1 MTTHKFAFMLLFG
14 LLCASLISCE
24 DYQQK
29 LEEERIKQQL
39 VQDRLIELEEEE
51 KLING
56 AYTDALAT
64 LQEIDQ
70 TLLDIQERNRSMQS
84 LMQQKDMSNNST
96 QQQLL
101 IEQLSALKAAQ
112 LVDAN
117 KAKRLTAQARK
128 YRVENASIQ
137 KMITKAEEKLRKT
150 SLALSEA
157 QQHITQ
163 LEIALKQLQV
173 GIDSTNSELAT
184 AYADL
189 KVQTNQLERTNE
201 TLAKSLNELKYKE
214 AFIEDDALAYLVCG
228 NRKDLR
234 QAKILRLLSDK
245 RLSQNFQQVV
255 QEQGTSMNFFE
266 DSIIACSGA
275 NILRI
280 LPSRDTASYQIID
293 NQIQIRNKKSFWSN
307 FKTLVV
313 LQK

>member
-1 MTTHKFAFMLLFG
+1 MTTHKFAFMLLSG

>member
-1 MTTHKFAFMLLFG
+1 MTTHKFAFMLLSG

-189 KVQTNQLERTNE
+189 KVHTNQLVRTNE
-201 TLAKSLNELKYKE
+201 TLAESLNELKYKE

>member
-1 MTTHKFAFMLLFG
+1 MTTHKFAFMLLSG

-163 LEIALKQLQV
+163 LEFSLKQLQE

-201 TLAKSLNELKYKE
+201 TLAESLNELKYKE

-255 QEQGTSMNFFE
+255 QEQATSMNFFE